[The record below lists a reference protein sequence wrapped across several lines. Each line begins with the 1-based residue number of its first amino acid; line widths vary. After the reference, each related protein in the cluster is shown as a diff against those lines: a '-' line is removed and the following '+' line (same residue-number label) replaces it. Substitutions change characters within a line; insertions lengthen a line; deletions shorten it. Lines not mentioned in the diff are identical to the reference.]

1 MAKPATGAMI
11 DHRTVRSARIRIAQG
26 ATGRPSFQ
34 LAVTGEEEAGA
45 RVALL
50 ADLAKR
56 LRPVAAKEDIRVL
69 LTAVGK
75 ARTAADLAEALDAA
89 NTVAS
94 GNTSKASS
102 AVAPTV
108 ETFAK
113 AWTSGELRK
122 AHPDHVREK
131 DSSEDI
137 QILRDYVNPTIGSTR
152 LPDVTLEHAER
163 VMRRVPTTLAPRT
176 RRHVAQCMR
185 KLLSLAVYPGR
196 YLPANP
202 IPREWMPRIPKS
214 ANKAKAC
221 LYPSEDALL
230 MRCREVLLERR
241 LAYGILCR
249 EGMRA
254 SELGTLRW
262 RDVDLERGRVRL
274 DENKTDDPRAW
285 ALSPDVARVLTWW
298 KERTNGADGDL
309 VLGGLDLTQGP
320 RWLRGKTW
328 DKKTRHKDEIGDL
341 RTAGVTRTELFER
354 TKARMPIRLHDLR
367 ATFVTVSLAN
377 GKTEQWVTDRT
388 GHKSSQMVA
397 AYKRQARTWG
407 ELALGTLGQLDELLP
422 EVPAAPKAEEPS
434 TEAEAPE
441 APIGGA
447 IPLAIDW
454 PSNSSDC
461 WTLLTWWKERTNGG
475 DGDLVLRGLDLSE
488 GPLRATFVTVSLANG
503 KTEPW
508 VPDRMGHKSSQ
519 MVGAYKRQSRT
530 WGELALGTLGPLG
543 ELLPEL
549 RGAPATEASTLSE
562 APSATIAP
570 AVPLA
575 IDWPS
580 NSSDCRTRTCDP
592 AVNSRLLYQLS

>member
-1 MAKPATGAMI
+1 VAKPATGAVL
-11 DHRTVRSARIRIAQG
+11 HHQSVTSARIRIAPG
-26 ATGRPSFQ
+26 AKGRPSFQ
-34 LAVTGEEEAGA
+34 LAVTGKEAARA

-50 ADLAKR
+50 AELAKR
-56 LRPVAAKEDIRVL
+56 LRPVASKEEIREL
-69 LTAVGK
+69 LTVAGK
-75 ARTAADLAEALDAA
+75 ARTPADLAEALDAA
-89 NTVAS
+89 NAVAS
-94 GNTSKASS
+94 GNTSKAAS
-102 AVAPTV
+102 ALAPTV
-108 ETFAK
+108 EAFAK

-131 DSSEDI
+131 DSSEDV
-137 QILRDYVNPTIGSTR
+137 QILRDYVNPAIGSTR

-163 VMRRVPTTLAPRT
+163 VMRRVPATLAPRT

-196 YLPANP
+196 YLAANP

-230 MRCREVLLERR
+230 MRCKQVLLERR

-254 SELGTLRW
+254 SELGTLKW

-298 KERTNGADGDL
+298 KERTQGEAGGL

-328 DKKTRHKDEIGDL
+328 DPKTRHKDELGDL
-341 RTAGVTRTELFER
+341 LTAGVTRTELFER

-388 GHKSSQMVA
+388 GHKSSQMIA

-407 ELALGTLGQLDELLP
+407 ELALGTLGPLDELLP
-422 EVPAAPKAEEPS
+422 ELGEPAAAEEEAS
-434 TEAEAPE
+434 TGPE
-441 APIGGA
+441 SGEVPVRAA
-447 IPLAIDW
+447 VPLAIDW

-461 WTLLTWWKERTNGG
+461 WTRT
-475 DGDLVLRGLDLSE
+475 S
-488 GPLRATFVTVSLANG
+488 
-503 KTEPW
+503 
-508 VPDRMGHKSSQ
+508 
-519 MVGAYKRQSRT
+519 
-530 WGELALGTLGPLG
+530 
-543 ELLPEL
+543 
-549 RGAPATEASTLSE
+549 
-562 APSATIAP
+562 
-570 AVPLA
+570 
-575 IDWPS
+575 
-580 NSSDCRTRTCDP
+580 DP
-592 AVNSRLLYQLS
+592 AVNRLRDTQESRGVDAMCPIHAPRPSGGTPRSGQNRTSRALHPHHHSASQTQGVRRCRAGETGLPP